1 MTATTPDSASAEKL
15 DMRRV
20 LPIFVVVLVD
30 LLGLTVIIPL
40 LPLYAVS
47 FQVSPFMIGVLN
59 AAYPLMQLIGAPI
72 LGRLSDRYGRKPVL
86 LASQLGT
93 LVGFLVLGFAN
104 TFALLL
110 VSRIIDGFSGGN
122 IATAQAMIADST
134 TDRTRTQGLGLIGAA
149 FGLGFIIGPIIAF
162 AALTLSGNDMRVPA
176 FIAAAFSAASIVLT
190 AVWLKETHTGAGRA
204 LGGETRWFDTNAALR
219 RLRYPHVG
227 VLLLLMFAQQ
237 FAFGGLENLL
247 PLFTVVRL
255 GLDSA
260 GNALVFVF
268 VGVFVVAVQGGL
280 IGRWSRR
287 YGERRLILAGIGL
300 LAIGLAL
307 TAATPAQPV
316 PWYDRAGLAAE
327 LNTHA
332 AAGAGIEASAIS
344 LPDPS
349 QHSWAGLAW
358 LLVAMVPTSIGAAIL
373 GPSVNSLITRRVGG
387 QERGSFLGLSAGS
400 TSAAN
405 VVTPLFG
412 FGLFQAIGASAPMW
426 CYALVMALLLA
437 VAARVVTMPETAA

>member
-1 MTATTPDSASAEKL
+1 MAATTPDSTPAEKL

-30 LLGLTVIIPL
+30 LLGLTIIIPL

-47 FQVSPFMIGVLN
+47 FQVSPFLIGVLN
-59 AAYPLMQLIGAPI
+59 AAYPLTQLIGAPI

-86 LASQLGT
+86 LVSQVGT
-93 LVGFLVLGFAN
+93 MVGFLVLGFAN
-104 TFALLL
+104 SFALLL
-110 VSRIIDGFSGGN
+110 FSRIIDGFSGGN

-134 TDRTRTQGLGLIGAA
+134 TERTRTQGLGLIGAA
-149 FGLGFIIGPIIAF
+149 FGLGFIVGPIIAF

-176 FIAAAFSAASIVLT
+176 LIAAACSAASIVLT
-190 AVWLKETHTGAGRA
+190 AAWLKETHAGASRA
-204 LGGETRWFDTNAALR
+204 PRHAARWFDIGAVLQ
-219 RLRYPHVG
+219 RLRYQHVG

-247 PLFTVVRL
+247 PLFTVVRI
-255 GLDSA
+255 GLNPA

-268 VGVFVVAVQGGL
+268 VGIFVVAVQGGL

-307 TAATPAQPV
+307 TAATPAHPV
-316 PWYDRAGLAAE
+316 PWYDRAGLAAD
-327 LNTHA
+327 LSAHT
-332 AAGAGIEASAIS
+332 GAGSGPEANTIN
-344 LPDPS
+344 LPDAS
-349 QHSWAGLAW
+349 QRSWDGLAW
-358 LLVAMVPTSIGAAIL
+358 LLIAMVPASIGAAIL
-373 GPSVNSLITRRVGG
+373 GPSINSLITRRVGS
-387 QERGSFLGLSAGS
+387 QERGSFLGLSAGY

-412 FGLFQAIGASAPMW
+412 FGLFQAIGASAPLW
-426 CYALVMALLLA
+426 CYALVLALLL
-437 VAARVVTMPETAA
+437 VFAARVVTMPDAAA